1 MGKVRKEYRLP
12 EESVEII
19 NSVKKE
25 KNFKTDTEALAYI
38 LDEFKNKRDHD
49 SDKEVLAD
57 LVVEK
62 MQTKFKKSFDRI
74 RLASTFSERYS
85 YIILDAINTMLH
97 EYDIRFL
104 MKARGKTMHPVIQ
117 ESEKAFNEI
126 IERNK
131 QIKDNEELKRG

>member
-1 MGKVRKEYRLP
+1 MGIIRKAYRL
-12 EESVEII
+12 SDDKFKII
-19 NSVKKE
+19 DDVKKE
-25 KNFKTDTEALAYI
+25 KNFKTETEALAYI
-38 LDEFKNKRDHD
+38 LEEYKNRKEDEK
-49 SDKEVLAD
+49 DKEVLAD
-57 LVVEK
+57 LVIEK
-62 MQTKFKKSFDRI
+62 MQLKFKKSFDRI

-85 YIILDAINTMLH
+85 YMILDAINTLMH

>member
-1 MGKVRKEYRLP
+1 MGTSRKAYRL
-12 EESVEII
+12 SDDKFKII
-19 NSVKKE
+19 DDVKRE
-25 KNFKTDTEALAYI
+25 KNFKTETEALAYI
-38 LDEFKNKRDHD
+38 LNDYKKRKEDD
-49 SDKEVLAD
+49 NDKEVLAD

-62 MQTKFKKSFDRI
+62 MHLKFKKSFDRI

-85 YIILDAINTMLH
+85 YMILDAVNTMLH

-117 ESEKAFNEI
+117 ESEKAFLEV
-126 IERNK
+126 IEKNK